1 MGPSLV
7 RRKYLVST
15 IFIVFFLRIAEEEA
29 PNLKPKCHYNKH
41 YMRRKMKKK
50 KRRKV
55 AQFTE
60 KSNSAVLRN
69 PFRDIE
75 VPIKEGTKIKT
86 SIVDTLAL
94 KVVKCQKENCKKKFS
109 SESALQYHL
118 SFAHAN
124 FPQQRKDTNIIHCK
138 EYKTNSNH
146 KPDTN
151 DKSNE
156 KVLIEKDLIYKTTEK
171 KEEKV
176 KKFSSIQNIRPIVP
190 AQAPQLACLSGRPI
204 QPKPMLLP
212 GISATMN
219 MGNKKS
225 SEVTNDINYKTLSP
239 ITQKHK
245 NSTNSKDELRNLKN
259 YSLQHSKER
268 EHTGCKDEVSFH
280 RFNKSKVSHRME
292 LGPDKKVETLLNT
305 RTNQYSSDKIF
316 MKEFQK
322 ETKGGDTNVII
333 LPESASVT
341 SSYLTS
347 SQSVSSFQKM
357 FASKQDHS

>member
-1 MGPSLV
+1 
-7 RRKYLVST
+7 
-15 IFIVFFLRIAEEEA
+15 
-29 PNLKPKCHYNKH
+29 
-41 YMRRKMKKK
+41 MKKK

-60 KSNSAVLRN
+60 KSNSTILKN

-75 VPIKEGTKIKT
+75 VPIKEETKIKT

-176 KKFSSIQNIRPIVP
+176 KKFSTIQNIRPIVP

-212 GISATMN
+212 GISAT
-219 MGNKKS
+219 
-225 SEVTNDINYKTLSP
+225 EVTNNINYKTWSQ

-245 NSTNSKDELRNLKN
+245 NSRNSKDELRNLKN

-268 EHTGCKDEVSFH
+268 E
-280 RFNKSKVSHRME
+280 
-292 LGPDKKVETLLNT
+292 
-305 RTNQYSSDKIF
+305 
-316 MKEFQK
+316 
-322 ETKGGDTNVII
+322 
-333 LPESASVT
+333 
-341 SSYLTS
+341 
-347 SQSVSSFQKM
+347 
-357 FASKQDHS
+357 

>member
-1 MGPSLV
+1 
-7 RRKYLVST
+7 
-15 IFIVFFLRIAEEEA
+15 
-29 PNLKPKCHYNKH
+29 
-41 YMRRKMKKK
+41 MKKK

-60 KSNSAVLRN
+60 KSNSTILKN

-75 VPIKEGTKIKT
+75 VPIKEETKIKT

-94 KVVKCQKENCKKKFS
+94 KVVKCQMENCKKKFS

-176 KKFSSIQNIRPIVP
+176 KKFSTIQNIRPIVP

-212 GISATMN
+212 GISAT
-219 MGNKKS
+219 
-225 SEVTNDINYKTLSP
+225 EVTNNINYKTWSQ

-245 NSTNSKDELRNLKN
+245 NSRNSKDELRNLKN

-268 EHTGCKDEVSFH
+268 EYTGCKD
-280 RFNKSKVSHRME
+280 
-292 LGPDKKVETLLNT
+292 
-305 RTNQYSSDKIF
+305 
-316 MKEFQK
+316 
-322 ETKGGDTNVII
+322 
-333 LPESASVT
+333 
-341 SSYLTS
+341 
-347 SQSVSSFQKM
+347 
-357 FASKQDHS
+357 